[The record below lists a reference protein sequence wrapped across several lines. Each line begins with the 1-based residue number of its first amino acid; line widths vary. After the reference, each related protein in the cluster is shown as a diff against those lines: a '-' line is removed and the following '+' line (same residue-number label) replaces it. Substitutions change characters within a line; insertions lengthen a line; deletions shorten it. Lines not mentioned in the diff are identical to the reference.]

1 MKKTKIICTMGPNT
15 SDKNIMMELARNGMD
30 VARFNFSHG
39 DYNEPQGRL
48 ELMASSRG
56 SDLEVF
62 MECKDEFLKEVKE
75 KRKCLK
81 LDTPGILSGKMF
93 YAREAVAVGLID
105 EIGTLGRAVEVAKEL
120 EEMNLINK
128 YINS

>member
-1 MKKTKIICTMGPNT
+1 MGVKFHEIYADQSENKNEAFRLAFEGDYTKIRQESLNPMA
-15 SDKNIMMELARNGMD
+15 L
-30 VARFNFSHG
+30 RFQ
-39 DYNEPQGRL
+39 E
-48 ELMASSRG
+48 
-56 SDLEVF
+56 
-62 MECKDEFLKEVKE
+62 EVKE